1 MFPERIQQI
10 QFGTGR
16 STGSFSVHHLTP
28 YEHSNGQ
35 RPRHRSEKRR
45 ESILLPAGRK
55 HRKIH
60 PVPKKT
66 VTLGGRSPHSRSTQ
80 AGASRRE
87 TKPER
92 GGARRGCPGPRSR
105 HKNWL
110 GTLRCTSSAQ
120 SAAPVRHSHPGS
132 VQFCPD
138 APSRGGFG
146 DGGRRGVKKNGISAF
161 NKISGET
168 GTDSRTTS
176 SGIE

>member
-66 VTLGGRSPHSRSTQ
+66 ATI
-80 AGASRRE
+80 
-87 TKPER
+87 
-92 GGARRGCPGPRSR
+92 GGAPAWIGSEGFSGDTSGDFRGSHLRRNRNIKSEAPHGTDDIHREILM
-105 HKNWL
+105 NF
-110 GTLRCTSSAQ
+110 TLRVQ
-120 SAAPVRHSHPGS
+120 VAPVTALFSFS
-132 VQFCPD
+132 K
-138 APSRGGFG
+138 S
-146 DGGRRGVKKNGISAF
+146 NL
-161 NKISGET
+161 
-168 GTDSRTTS
+168 
-176 SGIE
+176 